1 MRWRDV
7 RVAEGARLES
17 VCAGNRTGGSNPPL
31 SVSFLSP
38 DGRSAVTDRG
48 TTCPSPGSD
57 TPNET
62 PESRPAKPSTSLIA
76 VCWIL
81 GVGAVAATRF
91 RGQWDAYRSI
101 HQWAANNGIPSSLRN
116 YDSLLIYI
124 LAAVIGAAI
133 VSKTLGGRTTETLR
147 LSGSQK
153 GVGKMLALATAPMI
167 LGGIAVGLV
176 RGGLSLDLSEAWPA
190 FSSGVI
196 RAPIGEELIFRGLLV
211 ACVARMFGWTGR
223 AFWINAVF
231 ASLAFGSIH
240 VPWNHDALG
249 SLPAFLVTSA
259 GGIWYVWL
267 LARWRSLW
275 VPMGLHAG
283 MNLGWMLMGA
293 SGGAGGGGWI
303 ENILRVATI
312 AVATTATL
320 RMGKRVE
327 T

>member
-1 MRWRDV
+1 M
-7 RVAEGARLES
+7 
-17 VCAGNRTGGSNPPL
+17 
-31 SVSFLSP
+31 
-38 DGRSAVTDRG
+38 TDRG
-48 TTCPSPGSD
+48 TTCPSPDSD
-57 TPNET
+57 SPSET
-62 PESRPAKPSTSLIA
+62 PESRPTKSRAWLIA

-91 RGQWDAYRSI
+91 RSQWDAYRSI

-133 VSKTLGGRTTETLR
+133 VSKVLGGRTTETLR
-147 LSGSQK
+147 LSGSQS
-153 GVGKMLALATAPMI
+153 GIARMLALATAPMI

-176 RGGLSLDLSEAWPA
+176 RGGLNFDLSAAWPT

-211 ACVARMFGWTGR
+211 ACVARMIGWHGR
-223 AFWINAVF
+223 VFWINAVF

-249 SLPAFLVTSA
+249 SWPAFLVTSA
-259 GGIWYVWL
+259 GGVWYVRL

-275 VPMGLHAG
+275 VSIGLHAG

-312 AVATTATL
+312 AVATKATL
-320 RMGKRVE
+320 RMSKRVE
-327 T
+327 S